1 MLNYVLNKFTMK
13 PFRIVSNGIPLYI
26 AAFVRQ
32 HSHIPWCAPK
42 HSIANWMCATM
53 YWNAKLILHEI
64 CANGGG
70 IFCSFFFLN
79 TQYMLESWIFHA
91 TFSIEQMIRIVLL
104 SPWNG
109 PISGETFDFDVH
121 QHTKR
126 SIRDYCLRKVVANW
140 IRYDKMDA
148 KSQSNSNPF
157 DVRLFSCKF
166 IVICFAIFLEWQIPV
181 VHFIRMRITF
191 SSNVVTK

>member
-1 MLNYVLNKFTMK
+1 MK

-70 IFCSFFFLN
+70 IFFFVRFFFKYTIYARIMN
-79 TQYMLESWIFHA
+79 FPCNIFHRA
-91 TFSIEQMIRIVLL
+91 DDSHRIVVTVKWSNFRRNVWFWCASTHKTIHSRLL
-104 SPWNG
+104 PQK
-109 PISGETFDFDVH
+109 I
-121 QHTKR
+121 
-126 SIRDYCLRKVVANW
+126 VANW